1 MDVGTFLLM
10 LGLSYALGLF
20 WYDLLPS
27 KLPEQVWRVAA
38 YPFLGIFV
46 AEALL
51 PSVLP
56 FDPKFWQSP
65 SPHRGDRLAGG
76 GGRRLGHPPG
86 AAPVP
91 GPGARGTGSRGVNRR
106 CSGAPSSLP
115 SDRAR
120 SWPGPATAQC
130 HTTSSRMSV
139 VALAVVKEQEHG
151 HGHSWRRVTGG
162 PPVRDRVPGRAGC
175 AVPSDDQRG
184 GTPLAGRLR

>member
-56 FDPKFWQSP
+56 FDPKFGNLHLITVLIGSLVAVVVDWVIRQARHP
-65 SPHRGDRLAGG
+65 SLVLTPEAR
-76 GGRRLGHPPG
+76 G
-86 AAPVP
+86 AA
-91 GPGARGTGSRGVNRR
+91 A
-106 CSGAPSSLP
+106 
-115 SDRAR
+115 
-120 SWPGPATAQC
+120 
-130 HTTSSRMSV
+130 
-139 VALAVVKEQEHG
+139 
-151 HGHSWRRVTGG
+151 
-162 PPVRDRVPGRAGC
+162 
-175 AVPSDDQRG
+175 
-184 GTPLAGRLR
+184 